1 LRKKILQFT
10 DADGYIYITNLTPKQ
25 LKPIFD
31 TILNN
36 KRAMKKKAI

>member
-25 LKPIFD
+25 LKPITE
-31 TILNN
+31 TILTD
-36 KRAMKKKAI
+36 KRALKKKAI

>member
-10 DADGYIYITNLTPKQ
+10 DAEGYIYITNLTPKQ
-25 LKPIFD
+25 LKPIID

-36 KRAMKKKAI
+36 KGAFKKKAI